1 MNSQALDLSINLHDK
16 FIAQDG
22 NPSQN
27 SAVTQEII
35 DNLGAELMPI
45 PPRISDLNPIENSY
59 RLAGRALV
67 KDNKKKNII
76 KETFEEFS
84 ARVRDIMVNFDRRT
98 SIKLTANMEKRL
110 KAVIEVK
117 GKMTNHC
124 FFLLNV
130 FFWSVPCCFFV
141 ILIFFSCC
149 DYPFHRF
156 LGRILK

>member
-16 FIAQDG
+16 VIAQDG
-22 NPSQN
+22 NRSQN
-27 SAVTQEII
+27 SAVTQDII

-45 PPRISDLNPIENSY
+45 PPRISDLNPVEDFCH
-59 RLAGRALV
+59 LAGRALV
-67 KDNKKKNII
+67 KDSKKKNII
-76 KETFEEFS
+76 KEPFAEFS
-84 ARVRDIMVNFDRRT
+84 ARVRDIMVNFDRGT

>member
-45 PPRISDLNPIENSY
+45 PPRISDLNPVEDFCH
-59 RLAGRALV
+59 LAGRALV
-67 KDNKKKNII
+67 KDSKKKNII
-76 KETFEEFS
+76 KEPFAEFS
-84 ARVRDIMVNFDRRT
+84 ARVRDIMVNFDRGT
-98 SIKLTANMEKRL
+98 SIKLTVNMEKRL
-110 KAVIEVK
+110 KAVIGAK
-117 GKMTNHC
+117 GKRTNYC
-124 FFLLNV
+124 FFLLIF

-141 ILIFFSCC
+141 ILIFFSYC

-156 LGRILK
+156 LG

>member
-16 FIAQDG
+16 VIAQDS
-22 NPSQN
+22 NRSQN
-27 SAVTQEII
+27 SAVTQDII

-84 ARVRDIMVNFDRRT
+84 ARVRDIMVNFDRGT
-98 SIKLTANMEKRL
+98 SIKLTVNMEKRL
-110 KAVIEVK
+110 KAVIEAK
-117 GKMTNHC
+117 GKRTNYC
-124 FFLLNV
+124 FFLLNF

-141 ILIFFSCC
+141 ILIFFSYC

-156 LGRILK
+156 LG